1 MKKFL
6 LLVWRCIYPALIH
19 FGITLVLGWAYMFVW
34 AFWEIFKQQGNMDVA
49 EITNQMVES
58 YMNNSLY
65 LLAISS
71 FISIP
76 LLYLFFRGDKK
87 KKTVM
92 PKVAN
97 RPQDWIVLM
106 VVAVSSCISL
116 NSIITYSGISEIFKG
131 FDEVAEYLY
140 AGGIGLEILVVGILV
155 PVAEELL
162 FRGLIFQRLAE
173 EMKPVTAIVLSALLF
188 GIYHGNVVQGIYA
201 FCIGAVMAL
210 FYLKFQNLLAPII
223 MHMLANMVSVCITE
237 IEAVGNLFE
246 NAVFGIGAT
255 IATTIL
261 WVVGTIWVVKR
272 KKEGES

>member
-1 MKKFL
+1 
-6 LLVWRCIYPALIH
+6 
-19 FGITLVLGWAYMFVW
+19 MFIGV
-34 AFWEIFKQQGNMDVA
+34 FQEIFKQQGNMDVEA
-49 EITNQMVES
+49 LTNQVLES

-65 LLAISS
+65 LLAVSS

-87 KKTVM
+87 KRTM
-92 PKVAN
+92 MLKVAN
-97 RPQDWIVLM
+97 RPQDWVVLM

-116 NSIITYSGISEIFKG
+116 NFLITHSGISEIFKG

-173 EMKPVTAIVLSALLF
+173 EMKPVTAILLSALLF

-201 FCIGAVMAL
+201 FCIGALMAL
-210 FYLKFQNLLAPII
+210 FYWKFQNLLAPIL
-223 MHMLANMVSVCITE
+223 MHMLANTVSVCITE

-261 WVVGTIWVVKR
+261 WVVGALYVVKW
-272 KKEGES
+272 KKQKES